1 MVPPSVKNPR
11 KRTWDHEKDLYDFLL
26 NKIRDPNTQ
35 KEKLN
40 DLLHKFYIN
49 DPKADSDLIK
59 FTDGPSSIIQSHLLH
74 LQEQNSDS
82 NNNDDEENLTEY
94 EEERNR
100 FLLNHL
106 KRDGKSYVLEIVEDD
121 VYVKFGDESSCSKK
135 KGKLGVKKSKR
146 GKRLSRVT
154 SRKGGRGWK
163 MKGAIKLSAA
173 KKRGINNKKSDVA
186 SKAHKSAGKR
196 KRGRPSKILEKN
208 DVNEEGVSAVK
219 SAYIDESVKKE
230 IQDDGG
236 YGFLQKKDDG
246 GDDDVIHII
255 TVESS
260 DHEVNPR
267 KVTEFREKLM
277 KEINRPY
284 CEEEHKKLSR
294 VINARTPVQKYRDL
308 RGSSKAYKGDH
319 DGKSFLDHHL
329 DLLKELEAARDDF
342 PKVLR
347 LLRGFFFWLKYS
359 TQDGAFMPWR
369 DPSCL
374 DELPHQ

>member
-1 MVPPSVKNPR
+1 MVPPSVNPR

-59 FTDGPSSIIQSHLLH
+59 FTDGPSNIIQSHLLH

-135 KGKLGVKKSKR
+135 KGKLGVKNSKR

-154 SRKGGRGWK
+154 SRKGGRGRK

-173 KKRGINNKKSDVA
+173 KKRWINNKKSDVA
-186 SKAHKSAGKR
+186 SKARRNALKR
-196 KRGRPSKILEKN
+196 KRGRPKKNPEKN
-208 DVNEEGVSAVK
+208 DVNVNGEEGCSAVK
-219 SAYIDESVKKE
+219 AAFVDESVKKE
-230 IQDDGG
+230 IQDD
-236 YGFLQKKDDG
+236 DG
-246 GDDDVIHII
+246 DGDDVIEII
-255 TVESS
+255 NVESS
-260 DHEVNPR
+260 VICNLKFVN
-267 KVTEFREKLM
+267 F
-277 KEINRPY
+277 Y
-284 CEEEHKKLSR
+284 
-294 VINARTPVQKYRDL
+294 
-308 RGSSKAYKGDH
+308 
-319 DGKSFLDHHL
+319 
-329 DLLKELEAARDDF
+329 
-342 PKVLR
+342 
-347 LLRGFFFWLKYS
+347 FF
-359 TQDGAFMPWR
+359 
-369 DPSCL
+369 
-374 DELPHQ
+374 